1 MKNKRY
7 YWLKLHKDFFK
18 RHDIKIVENME
29 NGKDYIL
36 FYMKILLESIDH
48 NGYLRFNDT
57 IPYNDKMLS
66 TITDTNIDI
75 VRSAIKVFKD
85 LQLLEIQD
93 DQTIHMLQTKQM
105 LGTETEWAAKKRI
118 YREKQR
124 LLLDQNETI
133 KDNVRQEKEKE
144 LDIELDKDYKTL
156 DRFDV
161 FWKSYP
167 KKIGKQ
173 KCHRWFKN
181 HKVTDNL
188 VKQMLMT
195 LDLQKKTQQWKK
207 QNGQFIP
214 HPYTW
219 LNQGRWED
227 EIEQNR
233 WDKIE
238 GDL

>member
-1 MKNKRY
+1 
-7 YWLKLHKDFFK
+7 
-18 RHDIKIVENME
+18 
-29 NGKDYIL
+29 
-36 FYMKILLESIDH
+36 
-48 NGYLRFNDT
+48 
-57 IPYNDKMLS
+57 
-66 TITDTNIDI
+66 
-75 VRSAIKVFKD
+75 
-85 LQLLEIQD
+85 
-93 DQTIHMLQTKQM
+93 MLQTKQM
-105 LGTETEWAAKKRI
+105 LGTEKGAAKRI

-124 LLLDQNETI
+124 LLLDQNETK

-233 WDKIE
+233 WDQIE